1 MFTNVQVEQVHV
13 VPSAGT
19 TRGFVAPHILQTV
32 KKCSLNL
39 YVQAGQFH
47 VFSCT
52 SADGR
57 AEAARSSLGVPQ
69 VSHTL
74 IQGGLNEKVHF
85 KHFHS
90 PVSGFVAFRVSHMT
104 HRIFN
109 GEFWNVHRV
118 HVQVFSMTAPQG
130 PGL

>member
-1 MFTNVQVEQVHV
+1 MFGELIKVEKNC
-13 VPSAGT
+13 
-19 TRGFVAPHILQTV
+19 LQ
-32 KKCSLNL
+32 
-39 YVQAGQFH
+39 
-47 VFSCT
+47 
-52 SADGR
+52 
-57 AEAARSSLGVPQ
+57 AARSSLGVPQ

-118 HVQVFSMTAPQG
+118 HVQVFSMTAPCNKENDS
-130 PGL
+130 LEHK